1 MAAQKETPA
10 KPGGKKKLFII
21 IALIAIGAGWYL
33 YMGKASGG
41 DKPEEHKAGEV
52 VLIDPIQVNLEDGHY
67 LRIGVALQLEEGA
80 HEVTGAQALDSAIAT
95 FSGRPVGDVNTAA
108 VRDELKAELLK
119 QLKVRYEGHVMDVY
133 FTDFVTQ

>member
-10 KPGGKKKLFII
+10 KPGGKKKLIII
-21 IALIAIGAGWYL
+21 IALIAIGAGWYF
-33 YMGKASGG
+33 YMGKASG

-52 VLIDPIQVNLEDGHY
+52 VIIEPIQVNLQDGHY

-80 HEVTGAQALDSAIAT
+80 EEVTGAQALDSTIAT
-95 FSGRPVGDVNTAA
+95 FSGRPVADVNTATT
-108 VRDELKAELLK
+108 RDELKGELLK